1 MPAFFVPLFTALLA
15 SSAHADEA
23 TISETRAVP
32 TGQSDAA
39 TQRLALHLYVFR
51 GSRWETDTV
60 AAIVPAAGA
69 VLAQCGIG
77 IERAQL
83 HIVDAPAHFRSYS
96 TPVSRQLMRA
106 MAVTKPAVFFVDETL
121 NRPAYDAEAIGLA
134 NSRTRPE
141 LAHTIW
147 VAYGTRDLPVALA
160 HELVHIL
167 SNSGAHSDEPGN
179 LMREET
185 SWQNTKLAPD
195 QCEQARERGNAQ
207 GLLTSRRRQ

>member
-1 MPAFFVPLFTALLA
+1 MPVFLVALFTALFG
-15 SSAHADEA
+15 SPAHAEEVSIA
-23 TISETRAVP
+23 ETRAVP

-51 GSRWETDTV
+51 GSRWETGTV
-60 AAIVPAAGA
+60 AAIVPAVGA

-83 HIVDAPAHFRSYS
+83 HVVDAPAQFRSYS
-96 TPVSRQLMRA
+96 TSVSRQLMRA
-106 MAVTKPAVFFVDETL
+106 MPVTRPAVFFVDETL

-147 VAYGTRDLPVALA
+147 VAYGTRDLPIALA
-160 HELVHIL
+160 HELVHLL

-185 SWQNTKLAPD
+185 SWQNTKLAPG
-195 QCEQARERGNAQ
+195 QCEQARDRGKAQ